1 MADPQASL
9 LASALGAVLTSAAAV
24 LTGDYF
30 VICVCALAGATW
42 PLAAA
47 PTQTRRQG
55 AFLLVR
61 LVLAAA
67 ALSSSIAF
75 LIEFY
80 LHIPSTKALA
90 PVAFVIAALGDR
102 WQSIIGA
109 LGDALARAA
118 SAFGGSK

>member
-1 MADPQASL
+1 MAEPQTTIFG
-9 LASALGAVLTSAAAV
+9 ALITATAAV

-42 PLAAA
+42 PLAATS
-47 PTQTRRQG
+47 TQTRRQG

-61 LVLAAA
+61 LVLTAA
-67 ALSSSIAF
+67 ALSSVIAF

-80 LHIPSTKALA
+80 LHIPATKALA

-102 WQSIIGA
+102 WQSIINA
-109 LGDALARAA
+109 LGDSLAKLA
-118 SAFGGSK
+118 STLGSFGGRQ